1 MILVLKIISGLSVI
15 LGIFFVL
22 LAERKIKERDKKL
35 LEDRALMK
43 FGKKLPADI
52 YFSRIEEDRKIALI
66 YALSL
71 FLFEIPFLFLFFEGL
86 LSFNFLTAFLSLFV
100 AIYIFYKFFEI
111 LKFAF
116 YQ

>member
-1 MILVLKIISGLSVI
+1 MILVFIVSGLSLI

-35 LEDRALMK
+35 FEDRFLMK
-43 FGKKLPADI
+43 SWKKLPEDI

-71 FLFEIPFLFLFFEGL
+71 SLFELPFLFLFFERVI
-86 LSFNFLTAFLSLFV
+86 SFDFLTAFLSLFV
-100 AIYIFYKFFEI
+100 AIYIFYRFFEI
-111 LKFAF
+111 IKFTL